1 MSAEE
6 QKCFQKWF
14 PHGFIFKLKFT
25 EWGNKSNNSPFL
37 ASNFLKNVDI
47 VGCCIFSAMIIYENF
62 LINYHKITKVITV
75 KILCNEMNVLINCKT
90 NIDK

>member
-25 EWGNKSNNSPFL
+25 EWVNKRNSSPLL
-37 ASNFLKNVDI
+37 AGTFLKKRWYSRLLL
-47 VGCCIFSAMIIYENF
+47 FSAMIMYKNF
-62 LINYHKITKVITV
+62 LFNYHKITKVITV
-75 KILCNEMNVLINCKT
+75 KVLCNEMNVLINCKT